1 MGTAIRK
8 RGETMAFAQIEDGK
22 GQLECLF
29 FRDAFI
35 EYGAMLSRDR
45 VLVIE
50 GSLSDDDF
58 SGGFSLRAKRCWDY
72 RELCAAGQR
81 LDLRIDLRDND
92 TLRSEEHTSEL
103 QSLMR
108 ISYAV
113 FCLKK
118 KKHITLTQTL
128 YNNTPYRLKI

>member
-92 TLRSEEHTSEL
+92 TLAQLE
-103 QSLMR
+103 
-108 ISYAV
+108 A
-113 FCLKK
+113 
-118 KKHITLTQTL
+118 TLAG
-128 YNNTPYRLKI
+128 YRPGKTPLRLLATTAAGCGVIEVHGSHSP

>member
-1 MGTAIRK
+1 
-8 RGETMAFAQIEDGK
+8 
-22 GQLECLF
+22 
-29 FRDAFI
+29 
-35 EYGAMLSRDR
+35 MLSRDR

-92 TLRSEEHTSEL
+92 TLAQLEATLAGYRPGTTPLSLLATTAAGCGVIAVNGAHSRSDERRVGKECVSTCRSRW
-103 QSLMR
+103 S
-108 ISYAV
+108 
-113 FCLKK
+113 
-118 KKHITLTQTL
+118 
-128 YNNTPYRLKI
+128 P

>member
-50 GSLSDDDF
+50 GSLSDDAF
-58 SGGFSLRAKRCWDY
+58 SGGLSLRATRCWDS

-81 LDLRIDLRDND
+81 LALRIDKIGIAYR
-92 TLRSEEHTSEL
+92 RAEL
-103 QSLMR
+103 GQSGVNSGEAGT
-108 ISYAV
+108 I
-113 FCLKK
+113 
-118 KKHITLTQTL
+118 
-128 YNNTPYRLKI
+128 

>member
-1 MGTAIRK
+1 
-8 RGETMAFAQIEDGK
+8 
-22 GQLECLF
+22 
-29 FRDAFI
+29 
-35 EYGAMLSRDR
+35 MLSRDR

-92 TLRSEEHTSEL
+92 TLAQLEATLAGYRPGKTPLRLLATTAAGCGVIEVNGAHSVRSEPEL
-103 QSLMR
+103 IDLLRALPGISDVSLHLPR
-108 ISYAV
+108 PG
-113 FCLKK
+113 
-118 KKHITLTQTL
+118 QT
-128 YNNTPYRLKI
+128 